1 MICKDR
7 DWSAGTLRFVK
18 LWEWG
23 SDERRFLCKDTQFS
37 EQLSTSSRTHE
48 TQGGRIDIPR
58 SLGNATS
65 SLHRKHERC
74 SYSRRNCSAVSEQ
87 CRGVSPPGAP
97 RWWAPPP
104 AARDREDDHA
114 SRAFD
119 DEEIAAPDYPRDDV
133 EIEDQA
139 SRAARR
145 PRTPMARSIL
155 LVQGKP
161 QLRRM

>member
-1 MICKDR
+1 M
-7 DWSAGTLRFVK
+7 

-97 RWWAPPP
+97 RWWAPRRPP
-104 AARDREDDHA
+104 ATVRTITLQGPSTMRRSLLQITLATTWRSRIKPVAQPGARGHRWRVRFCWSRE
-114 SRAFD
+114 SRSSGGCNCG
-119 DEEIAAPDYPRDDV
+119 
-133 EIEDQA
+133 
-139 SRAARR
+139 SRRPARR
-145 PRTPMARSIL
+145 SG
-155 LVQGKP
+155 LV
-161 QLRRM
+161 RC